1 MHQKIGRNEPCPCGS
16 GKKYKNCHAR
26 VAAEEVSAA
35 HAHDG
40 AIGRAVSWLAQYHRK
55 ALAEALQEAVHEAV
69 LEIFELDET
78 ATAEAMQRIDGEL
91 WQMLQQ
97 NLTEWLMAEGDI
109 LVKGHHDR
117 VSELLLGLGGPLFT
131 SGQRA
136 WLEQL
141 AQRPLRLYDVTQV
154 VAGESITL
162 CDALDCESPPVLVSE
177 VAGSRQMKVST
188 QIGARLMRVGDGHQL
203 SGALYVFAPRAGRA
217 LLGELQTREI
227 GPNALEEDDVLAI
240 GLRIIEVWL
249 AQFLK
254 PRPMP
259 DMVHAATGEPL
270 LFVTDHYDVH
280 DWDALI
286 AALAAQHDVQGDR
299 ESGWSRLFEG
309 QDGLSRALAVVAQ
322 EADGKRVSVS
332 YQTAG
337 LAESGRPW
345 FDALAGS
352 AASFRLREQSDPKG
366 LLSHRAASGVGA
378 GASASPALPS
388 GIDPAALADALA
400 KLIRNTYANWA
411 DEAIPAL
418 GGQTPRQ
425 AMRSEAGLE
434 RVKGLLRSYEDGEA
448 EKAARDRRSLIDYQF
463 LWDSLGLKR

>member
-1 MHQKIGRNEPCPCGS
+1 MAQKIGRNEPCPCGS
-16 GKKYKNCHAR
+16 GKKYKNCHAK
-26 VAAEEVSAA
+26 VAAEEAAAA
-35 HAHDG
+35 HAHEG
-40 AIGRAVSWLAQYHRK
+40 AIGRAVSWLAQHHRK

-69 LEIFELDET
+69 LEIFELDE
-78 ATAEAMQRIDGEL
+78 AAAEHAMQCIDDSL

-109 LVKGHHDR
+109 RVKGRSER
-117 VSELLLGLGGPLFT
+117 VCELLLGLGGPLFA

-136 WLEQL
+136 WIEQL

-154 VAGESITL
+154 VPAESITL
-162 CDALDCESPPVLVSE
+162 CDALDSQSPPVLVSE
-177 VAGSRQMKVST
+177 VAGSRQMKVGM
-188 QIGARLMRVGDGHQL
+188 QIGARLMSVGDGHQL
-203 SGALYVFAPRAGRA
+203 SGALYVFSVWAGRA
-217 LLGELQTREI
+217 LLSELQTREI
-227 GPNALEEDDVLAI
+227 GPDVLDEDEVFSI
-240 GLRIIEVWL
+240 GLRIIERWL
-249 AQFLK
+249 EQYLK
-254 PRPMP
+254 PRTLP

-286 AALAAQHDVQGDR
+286 AALAAQEDVQGER
-299 ESGWSRLFEG
+299 ESGGSRLFEG
-309 QDGLSRALAVVAQ
+309 QDGLSRALATVAQ
-322 EADGKRVSVS
+322 EAGGMRVSVS

-337 LAESGRPW
+337 LAERGRPW
-345 FDALAGS
+345 FDALAGG
-352 AASFRLREQSDPKG
+352 AVTFRLREQSDPKG
-366 LLSHRAASGVGA
+366 LLANRAASGVDST
-378 GASASPALPS
+378 ASASPTLPS

-400 KLIRNTYANWA
+400 KLIRNTYAHWA

-448 EKAARDRRSLIDYQF
+448 EKATRDQRSVIDYQF